1 MLNFKVYLHL
11 IQKKKYIVN
20 KLKKRRK
27 IRKNYIKIF
36 AMYTCWLCWEEILQ
50 DLETVED
57 WESEIGDDRVW
68 ESENSER
75 LRELEKMNWRCSRGV
90 LYYVFIGRL
99 TDKILNNIIFN

>member
-68 ESENSER
+68 ERENSER
-75 LRELEKMNWRCSRGV
+75 LRELEKMNWRRSRGV
-90 LYYVFIGRL
+90 LYYIFIGRL